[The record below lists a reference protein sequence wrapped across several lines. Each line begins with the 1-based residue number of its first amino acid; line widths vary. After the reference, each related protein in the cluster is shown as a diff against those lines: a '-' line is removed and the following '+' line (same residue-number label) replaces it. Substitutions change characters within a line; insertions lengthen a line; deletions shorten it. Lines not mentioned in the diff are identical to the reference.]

1 MTIAVAVDGRI
12 VWAEGFGFAGL
23 EQCVPASPSTKF
35 RIGSRFKTIDRNSST
50 PLRRKASRLGCTRSA
65 LCGQLSRRGITADHG
80 AGTSHE
86 YVRDGSLPRWHGFH
100 GFRRG
105 LASTLYG
112 LGVDDLMIQQI
123 LRHQD
128 VTVTRKHYIK
138 TTGEQTVSAMAKLEA
153 ALCADRALATVPVK
167 STLPN

>member
-1 MTIAVAVDGRI
+1 MLNRCGI
-12 VWAEGFGFAGL
+12 
-23 EQCVPASPSTKF
+23 C
-35 RIGSRFKTIDRNSST
+35 
-50 PLRRKASRLGCTRSA
+50 RKGK
-65 LCGQLSRRGITADHG
+65 ADHD

-86 YVRDGSLPRWHGFH
+86 YVRDVSLPKWHGFH
-100 GFRRG
+100 SFRRG

-112 LGVDDLMIQQI
+112 LGVDDLMIQLI

-128 VTVTRKHYIK
+128 VSVTRKHYIK

-167 STLPN
+167 HTMPN